1 MHVPVEN
8 GIAAFPPS
16 RTAGNVVL
24 RPLTLA
30 GAIRLG
36 CAGVDC
42 GRPVPRDRLFEAA
55 FILSGL
61 ASGVSGLAPATRN
74 PQPETRAAAYRRFLR
89 RARCGLKELSSAVE
103 GILND
108 AFATW
113 VKPAR
118 AKGNVVRA
126 TPYGLGWPLE
136 LAESLCAEYGWRWQ
150 EALDTPV
157 VTVWALVAAARQ
169 RKGGRHGGI
178 DYIERWYSGEVKA
191 GRAKPLAIDK

>member
-1 MHVPVEN
+1 M
-8 GIAAFPPS
+8 
-16 RTAGNVVL
+16 
-24 RPLTLA
+24 
-30 GAIRLG
+30 
-36 CAGVDC
+36 
-42 GRPVPRDRLFEAA
+42 
-55 FILSGL
+55 
-61 ASGVSGLAPATRN
+61 
-74 PQPETRAAAYRRFLR
+74 
-89 RARCGLKELSSAVE
+89 
-103 GILND
+103 
-108 AFATW
+108 
-113 VKPAR
+113 
-118 AKGNVVRA
+118 RA